1 MPGCRILLPLLLCL
15 SLPAAVGAGNSTP
28 PSLILISVDTL
39 RADRLSCYGY
49 RALQTPNI
57 DAISKGGTL
66 FSRASS
72 QVPLTLPSH
81 VSMLTSTHPFS
92 NGIEDNGQPLGAGA
106 VTLATILKSRGY
118 RTAAFVGGFVLDRR
132 FGLHQ
137 GFDVYDSPF
146 SLSRKQTTDP
156 GDVKRFGEDVVR
168 SATSWLQE
176 NGNLPFFIFLHL
188 YDLHAPYRVPE
199 SWRGAVG
206 KNAYDTALAYE
217 DDAIGRFW
225 NFLVRQGLLEKSL
238 IVFTSD
244 HGESLG
250 EHGENTHGYFIYES
264 TLRVPLIIH
273 WPSATKASP
282 PRVDEPASLLDL
294 APTILQFLRVPIPS
308 TFQGRSLPGLV
319 SQKMPS
325 SPSEIYSESLY
336 ARNHFGCSSLRS
348 LRWGEYKYIEAPQP
362 EFYNLSQDP
371 GEARNLYVQQSSLAQ
386 SYRERLKALRSRY
399 ANSGSARPQAPSPDT
414 VSALKSLGYMA
425 GGNSRFLNKDS
436 GPDPKDRIG
445 DSESYSRAL
454 ALASAGRLAEAQARL
469 QQLSSKLP
477 EISDIRI
484 SLGLNQQKLHQHREA
499 IESFRQV
506 LKQDPTNVLAHFNL
520 AVSYFQLKELD
531 LSLKELQAVLSIA
544 PYYSRA
550 EELMGTVWLHKKDH
564 VKARMH
570 FEKLLSQEPTN
581 YSGHYNLGVLATME
595 ERWEEGE
602 RHLSAALKAEPRS
615 AEGHNALG
623 SLYLRRGKLEQA
635 RQAFGDALRLEP
647 NFAGAHYNV
656 GLVYRRQK
664 KDAQAAE
671 AFRRALAADPQ
682 LRPARDAL
690 NRLETSSR

>member
-1 MPGCRILLPLLLCL
+1 MPSSRIFLPLLLCL
-15 SLPAAVGAGNSTP
+15 SLPATLGAGNSTS

-49 RALQTPNI
+49 RALRTPNI

-66 FSRASS
+66 FSSASS

-92 NGIEDNGQPLGAGA
+92 NGIEDNGQPLGASA
-106 VTLATILKSRGY
+106 PTLATILKSRGY

-132 FGLHQ
+132 FGLHK

-156 GDVKRFGEDVVR
+156 GDVKRFGEDVIR

-176 NGNLPFFIFLHL
+176 NGNLPFFIFIHL
-188 YDLHAPYRVPE
+188 YDLHAPYRVPA
-199 SWRGAVG
+199 SWRGAVA
-206 KNAYDTALAYE
+206 KNAYDAALAYE
-217 DDAIGRFW
+217 DDAVGRFW
-225 NFLVRQGLLEKSL
+225 NFLARQGLVGKSL

-250 EHGENTHGYFIYES
+250 EHGETTHGYFIYES

-273 WPSATKASP
+273 WPSATKIFP
-282 PRVDEPASLLDL
+282 PRIDEPVSLLDL
-294 APTILQFLRVPIPS
+294 APTILQFLGMPIPS
-308 TFQGRSLPGLV
+308 TFQGRSLLGLV
-319 SQKMPS
+319 NHKTPS

-362 EFYNLSQDP
+362 EFYNLAQDP
-371 GEARNLYVQQSSLAQ
+371 SEARNLYAQQRSLAQ
-386 SYRERLKALRSRY
+386 GYRERLKALRSRY
-399 ANSGSARPQAPSPDT
+399 ANAGSARPQALNPEA

-425 GGNSRFLNKDS
+425 GGNSRVENEDS
-436 GPDPKDRIG
+436 GPDPKDRIA

-454 ALASAGRLAEAQARL
+454 ALASAGRVAEAQARL
-469 QQLSSKLP
+469 QQLSSKFP
-477 EISDIRI
+477 EVSDIRI
-484 SLGLNQQKLHQHREA
+484 SLGLNQQRSRQHREA
-499 IESFRQV
+499 VDSFLQV
-506 LKQDPTNVLAHFNL
+506 LKLDPANVLAHFNL
-520 AVSYFQLKELD
+520 AVSYFELKQLD
-531 LSLKELQAVLSIA
+531 LSLRELQAVLSIA

-550 EELMGTVWLHKKDH
+550 EELMGTLWLHKRDYG
-564 VKARMH
+564 KARTH
-570 FEKLLSQEPTN
+570 FEKLLSLEPDN
-581 YSGHYNLGVLATME
+581 YSGHYNLGVLATKE

-602 RHLSAALKAEPRS
+602 RHLVAALKAEPRS
-615 AEGHNALG
+615 TEGHNALG
-623 SLYLRRGKLEQA
+623 SLYLRRGNLEHA
-635 RQAFGDALRLEP
+635 RQAFEDALRLEP
-647 NFAGAHYNV
+647 NFAAAHYNL

-664 KDAQAAE
+664 KDAQAAQ

-682 LRPARDAL
+682 FRPAREAL
-690 NRLETSSR
+690 NRLESSSR